1 MPLKL
6 PWLPWPPYK
15 YLWFAGSCSPDF
27 LRTPVGS
34 QGATMPSQIPWLPW
48 PPYKYLGLA
57 CAYPPK
63 TLRTPVGFYCATM
76 PSNHPWSPWLPSK
89 YLWLACSCPLNLLRT
104 PAATMPPKPLPW
116 LCSFVSIPWSY
127 VCRGW
132 FNPPRPPDLTLSIEH
147 GSTHLRSVLQAAHQ
161 AAQQAPSTQAFG
173 PTATNQGLQCTFP
186 APSSPSWG
194 LNGCPITLWFDAVYC
209 SADNPSNVHLSE
221 L

>member
-1 MPLKL
+1 LLRTPVTSYCATMPLKL

-15 YLWFAGSCSPDF
+15 YFWFAGSRSPDF

-34 QGATMPSQIPWLPW
+34 HGATMPSQIPWLPW
-48 PPYKYLGLA
+48 PPY
-57 CAYPPK
+57 
-63 TLRTPVGFYCATM
+63 
-76 PSNHPWSPWLPSK
+76 
-89 YLWLACSCPLNLLRT
+89 T

-116 LCSFVSIPWSY
+116 LCSSASIPWSY
-127 VCRGW
+127 GCRGW

-147 GSTHLRSVLQAAHQ
+147 GSTHLRPVLQAAHQ